1 MRRVAYSGVDIVRYH
16 DDARVIAEI
25 DELYK
30 VIHFI
35 CRDGIEPRN
44 RLVEQQELFR
54 RAHRARKQ
62 NALLLD
68 DVLSELDEKRQDFVL
83 NQIKSG
89 QVFITCCEPG
99 RFTKLGKT
107 MEISNGQLVEG

>member
-62 NALLLD
+62 NALLLAAGELKIAAVGYIVNAEALH
-68 DVLSELDEKRQDFVL
+68 VL
-83 NQIKSG
+83 G
-89 QVFITCCEPG
+89 G
-99 RFTKLGKT
+99 RGLILGVI
-107 MEISNGQLVEG
+107 E